1 MVDGHAVFDE
11 DGDGPHL
18 EPAMEGAMEGALEF
32 ALEVAL
38 LLLLSSRSPYLTS

>member
-1 MVDGHAVFDE
+1 MVDGHEVLDE

-32 ALEVAL
+32 ALEVVL